1 MFDKIKE
8 CLDAGYMLSVING
21 EIVIEKHHKRQLLT
35 AKSRKALERDILK
48 LYPDTYLCYSVKEKD
63 CAHLNGIQE
72 SLVCDFQNHE
82 NDSVMGFWNLVKTK
96 GKYGFE
102 GAQHIRFFLSK
113 ITQIDPRELY
123 SSHFNKYVPKIKQ
136 RIYIINE
143 KEILRSRN
151 DAPKLSGEWK
161 KNPNLLEKTSEE
173 IRNEIRSGRA
183 QSCQNWANRQEAET
197 RSNSASDYSKM
208 KFDDIPF

>member
-1 MFDKIKE
+1 MFDKLKE
-8 CLDAGYMLSVING
+8 CLDAGYILSVING

-82 NDSVMGFWNLVKTK
+82 NDSVMGFWNLAKK
-96 GKYGFE
+96 SDKYGFE
-102 GAQHIRFFLSK
+102 GAQHIKFFLAK

-123 SSHFNKYVPKIKQ
+123 PSHFSKYVPKIKK
-136 RIYIINE
+136 RIFIIEEND
-143 KEILRSRN
+143 IRRSR
-151 DAPKLSGEWK
+151 DGAPKLSGVWK
-161 KNPNLLEKTSEE
+161 KNPKLLEKTSEE
-173 IRNEIRSGRA
+173 IRQEIKSIESQSWQNSSSKQEVKIGKNFGSGFRKA
-183 QSCQNWANRQEAET
+183 
-197 RSNSASDYSKM
+197 DY
-208 KFDDIPF
+208 DDVPF